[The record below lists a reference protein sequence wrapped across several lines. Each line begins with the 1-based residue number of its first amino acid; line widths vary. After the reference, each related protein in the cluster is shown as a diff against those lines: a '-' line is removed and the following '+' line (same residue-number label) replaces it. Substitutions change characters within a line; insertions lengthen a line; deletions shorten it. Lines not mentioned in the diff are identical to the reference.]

1 MSTNEVKQP
10 RVVVFSTPT
19 CSYCSVA
26 KRYLRERGI
35 SFTEVDVSRDPRA
48 AQDMVRRSGRQG
60 VPQIDIGGRI
70 VVGFD
75 RARIDQLLH
84 LS

>member
-1 MSTNEVKQP
+1 MSNVSQP

-19 CSYCSVA
+19 CTYCGMA

-35 SFTEVDVSRDPRA
+35 RFTEIDVSRDPQA
-48 AQDMVRRSGRQG
+48 AQDMIRKSGRQG
-60 VPQIDIGGRI
+60 VPQIDIGGTI

>member
-19 CSYCSVA
+19 VLIAALPSGTC
-26 KRYLRERGI
+26 ERGDQFYRGRCVAG
-35 SFTEVDVSRDPRA
+35 STGGTGYGP
-48 AQDMVRRSGRQG
+48 RSGRQG
-60 VPQIDIGGRI
+60 VPQIDIGGRF